1 MMKPNAFRKFLALG
15 FMAATLS
22 VNLSLAQ
29 QAPRIP
35 STPPIQPSTD
45 DSGNPGGGNIDPC
58 GDVPCAVAVH

>member
-29 QAPRIP
+29 QAPKTP
-35 STPPIQPSTD
+35 TTPPIMQPD
-45 DSGNPGGGNIDPC
+45 GSGNPGGGNIDPC